1 MQQQQPNVDL
11 SASTPYV
18 CDECGHD
25 TFQTV
30 FKLRTIS
37 AMMSPSGEEMLV
49 PIQAFACVK
58 CGHINK
64 EFLPK
69 DLPDDEEN
77 PLFVV

>member
-1 MQQQQPNVDL
+1 
-11 SASTPYV
+11 
-18 CDECGHD
+18 
-25 TFQTV
+25 
-30 FKLRTIS
+30 
-37 AMMSPSGEEMLV
+37 MMSPSGEEMLV